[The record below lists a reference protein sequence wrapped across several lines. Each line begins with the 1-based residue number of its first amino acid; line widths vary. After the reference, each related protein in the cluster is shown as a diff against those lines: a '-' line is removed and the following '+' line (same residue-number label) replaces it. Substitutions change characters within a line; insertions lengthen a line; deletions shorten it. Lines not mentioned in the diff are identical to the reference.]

1 MTNIRSIVYAA
12 CLITS
17 LALTSRPA
25 SAGILCNTLG
35 SGCTTLGPGNA
46 YDGTNGYFVD
56 GSTFHNQVIA
66 NSFTLGAGATV
77 GDAMLALGNKAGGN
91 NPVNV
96 YIESDSGGEPGSILA
111 SLSQVGTIPLWS
123 NGSGG
128 GLVTFTCSGAA
139 CTLGAGSY
147 WLVAW
152 EPDANT
158 QQVWD
163 FAYLDLPL
171 VIFAYNTLGS
181 PTGPWI
187 TDAPVTDAAFQIDG
201 PNNTTPE
208 PGSLILL
215 GSGLLGLAG
224 VVRRRRNF

>member
-25 SAGILCNTLG
+25 SAGTPCP
-35 SGCTTLGPGNA
+35 TLGPGNA

-96 YIESDSGGEPGSILA
+96 YIESDSGGEPGSIA
-111 SLSQVGTIPLWS
+111 
-123 NGSGG
+123 
-128 GLVTFTCSGAA
+128 
-139 CTLGAGSY
+139 
-147 WLVAW
+147 
-152 EPDANT
+152 
-158 QQVWD
+158 
-163 FAYLDLPL
+163 
-171 VIFAYNTLGS
+171 S
-181 PTGPWI
+181 PT
-187 TDAPVTDAAFQIDG
+187 V
-201 PNNTTPE
+201 
-208 PGSLILL
+208 
-215 GSGLLGLAG
+215 
-224 VVRRRRNF
+224 